1 MRTAALIPHDLLRTL
16 VEVVDGGGR
25 AQGAQRVHRSQA
37 AVSLQMKRLEELI
50 GQPLFRKEGRRQ
62 LLTAPGE
69 TLVDYARRIVALN
82 AEAAEAMRGNLYEGR
97 VSLGAPQDLAE
108 DLLPRLL
115 QRFAARFPRVVL
127 DVRVERNQTLA
138 RAVHETALDVILLL
152 GDRREVPGT
161 ELAREKLV
169 WIGARA
175 LAVRSARK
183 GGEPLPLAL
192 LEPPCLFRTRALAAL
207 DAANI
212 PYRVAYTT
220 TSLTGLRAA
229 VAAGLGLTA
238 RIHTAIDRELALT
251 PIRSGLPALKTTSVL
266 LWQRPGLGAAGVAL
280 AQELGDALRGAGGA
294 V

>member
-1 MRTAALIPHDLLRTL
+1 MALIPHDLLRTL
-16 VEVVDGGGR
+16 IEVVDGGGH

-37 AVSLQMKRLEELI
+37 AVSLQMKRLEELT
-50 GQPLFRKEGRRQ
+50 GQPLFRKHGRRR

-82 AEAAEAMRGNLYEGR
+82 AEAAEAMRGSLYEGR

-115 QRFAARFPRVVL
+115 QRFAQRFPRVVL
-127 DVRVERNQTLA
+127 DVRVERNLTLA
-138 RAVHETALDVILLL
+138 RAVHDAALDVVLLL
-152 GDRREVPGT
+152 GDRREVPGV

-169 WIGARA
+169 WLGARS
-175 LAVRSARK
+175 LGTFSARK

-207 DAANI
+207 DAASI
-212 PYRVAYTT
+212 PYRVSYTT

-229 VAAGLGLTA
+229 VAAGLGITA
-238 RIHTAIDRELALT
+238 RIHTATDRDLALT
-251 PIRSGLPALKTTSVL
+251 PVRSRLPALKTTSVL
-266 LWQRPGLGAAGVAL
+266 LWLRPGIGAAAAAL
-280 AQELGDALRGAGGA
+280 AQELGDALRGAPAGGG
-294 V
+294 

>member
-1 MRTAALIPHDLLRTL
+1 MRAAALIPHDLLRTL

-50 GQPLFRKEGRRQ
+50 GQSLFRKEGRRQ

-82 AEAAEAMRGNLYEGR
+82 AEASEAMRGNLYEGR

-138 RAVHETALDVILLL
+138 RAVHEAALDVILLL

-169 WIGARA
+169 WIGART

-207 DAANI
+207 DAASI

-238 RIHTAIDRELALT
+238 RIHTVVDRELALT
-251 PIRSGLPALKTTSVL
+251 PIRSGLPALRTTSVL
-266 LWQRPGLGAAGVAL
+266 LWKRPGLGAAGVAL
-280 AQELGDALRGAGGA
+280 AQELSDALRGAGGA